1 MSILSDINGCASL
14 TTDQMRIDVTPPIKV
29 KTFPYDTIGYTGD
42 QIQILAVSS
51 DSDVINYSWSPST
64 GLNNPTI
71 ANPIVT
77 VSAIGDVVKY
87 QVITSTI
94 AGCSGEGYVTIR
106 VYKGPD
112 IYMPTGFTPNGDGKN
127 DRFTPFPVG
136 IKSLNY
142 YRIFN
147 RWGQL
152 IFSTNRLHDGW
163 DGKLGGADQ
172 QSGVYVWMIEGVT
185 KDDRVI
191 TKKGTVALI
200 R

>member
-1 MSILSDINGCASL
+1 MITSLSDG
-14 TTDQMRIDVTPPIKV
+14 
-29 KTFPYDTIGYTGD
+29 
-42 QIQILAVSS
+42 
-51 DSDVINYSWSPST
+51 INYSWTPAT
-64 GLNNPTI
+64 GLSDPKI

-77 VSAIGDVVKY
+77 VGATGDVVQY

-94 AGCSGEGYVTIR
+94 AGCKGEGYVTIR

-112 IYMPTGFTPNGDGKN
+112 IYVPSGFTPNGDGKN

-136 IKSLNY
+136 MKSY
-142 YRIFN
+142 TYFRVFN

-152 IFSTNRLHDGW
+152 VFSTTKLNDGW
-163 DGKLGGADQ
+163 DGKLGGTNQ
-172 QSGVYVWMIEGVT
+172 QSGVYVWMIEGLT

-191 TKKGTVALI
+191 TKRGTVAVI

>member
-1 MSILSDINGCASL
+1 M
-14 TTDQMRIDVTPPIKV
+14 
-29 KTFPYDTIGYTGD
+29 
-42 QIQILAVSS
+42 SS
-51 DSDVINYSWSPST
+51 DPK
-64 GLNNPTI
+64 I

-77 VSAIGDVVKY
+77 VGATGDVVQY

-94 AGCSGEGYVTIR
+94 AGCKGEGYVTIR

-112 IYMPTGFTPNGDGKN
+112 IYVPSGFTPNGDGKN

-136 IKSLNY
+136 MKSY
-142 YRIFN
+142 TYFRVFN

-152 IFSTNRLHDGW
+152 VFSTTRLNDGW
-163 DGKLGGADQ
+163 DGKLGGKDQ
-172 QSGVYVWMIEGVT
+172 QSGVYVWMIEGLT

-191 TKKGTVALI
+191 TKRGTVALI